1 MHGCMNPPPF
11 ILVAD
16 RRTLKAFSSEGGH
29 RLRLINAIAIA
40 DTPGEQD
47 TRLSRDS
54 FARQAAGHVAR
65 LLQTHQP
72 ERWAFAAPPEVN
84 GAILD
89 GLSPKWLITLQ
100 DNLPRDL
107 NREAP
112 RNLTRLFQRPLN

>member
-1 MHGCMNPPPF
+1 MNPPPF

-16 RRTLKAFSSEGGH
+16 RRSLKAFSSEGGR

-40 DTPGEQD
+40 DSPGDEGV
-47 TRLSRDS
+47 RLSRDS
-54 FARQAAGHVAR
+54 FARQAAGHVAQ
-65 LLQTHQP
+65 LLQTYQP

-84 GAILD
+84 GAILE
-89 GLSPKWLITLQ
+89 GLSPKWLTTLQ

-112 RNLTRLFQRPLN
+112 RNLTKLFQRPLN

>member
-1 MHGCMNPPPF
+1 MNPPPF

-16 RRTLKAFSSEGGH
+16 CQSLKVFSSEGDQ
-29 RLRLINAIAIA
+29 RLRLINAIPIA
-40 DTPGEQD
+40 DPPDDDSNDSSCLT
-47 TRLSRDS
+47 RDS
-54 FARQAAGHVAR
+54 LARRAAGHMAQ

-89 GLSPKWLITLQ
+89 GLSPKWLSKLQ

-107 NREAP
+107 HREAP
-112 RNLTRLFQRPLN
+112 SKLTRLFQRPLI